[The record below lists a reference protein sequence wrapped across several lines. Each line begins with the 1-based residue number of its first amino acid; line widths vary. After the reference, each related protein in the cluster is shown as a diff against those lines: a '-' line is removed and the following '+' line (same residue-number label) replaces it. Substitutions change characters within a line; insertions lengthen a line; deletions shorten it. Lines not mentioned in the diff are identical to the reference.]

1 MEMPHNRAGR
11 GLAAED
17 VEEGRQ
23 CVLHLAVGI
32 EDHAIVVV
40 IDQSGGQAHLQLAA
54 ARLALDAALQARAE
68 HVQLGFAHRSLQ
80 PQQQPVV
87 EMARVVQA
95 VLIKDQGS
103 ARRRSPAGDASR
115 WNCGP
120 GVEPPARA
128 RSPRAPCS
136 PP

>member
-1 MEMPHNRAGR
+1 M
-11 GLAAED
+11 
-17 VEEGRQ
+17 
-23 CVLHLAVGI
+23 LHLAVGI

-40 IDQSGGQAHLQLAA
+40 IDQSGGQARLQLAA

-103 ARRRSPAGDASR
+103 RQGEHLQQAMPVAGIA
-115 WNCGP
+115 GQ
-120 GVEPPARA
+120 A
-128 RSPRAPCS
+128 
-136 PP
+136 